1 MNIDNPHDDE
11 YLDKIF
17 ESMFT
22 TKKTG
27 TGLVI
32 CKSIIEQHGGN
43 ISVSNKPTTFT
54 IKLPV

>member
-32 CKSIIEQHGGN
+32 CKSIIEQQGA
-43 ISVSNKPTTFT
+43 VSQ
-54 IKLPV
+54 

>member
-22 TKKTG
+22 AKKTG

-32 CKSIIEQHGGN
+32 CKSIIEQQGA
-43 ISVSNKPTTFT
+43 VSQKVTSLQL
-54 IKLPV
+54 LP